1 MNATESRS
9 NGRVPLIFATI
20 VIVAIGLGLTYQYW
34 GPLLQPKSVDTS
46 QPAADPHDHS
56 SHGHDHSSHQHE
68 GHDDA
73 SAIELSAAAWKNV
86 GLRTQLV
93 MPQSF
98 VRTIT
103 VPAIVTERPGRSQ
116 VQLTA
121 PFTGIVTNI
130 SLIEGEVVQP
140 GEPLFALRLTHEDLV
155 TAQRAFLQST
165 QELEIVQNEIKR
177 LVSVGEGVIAGK
189 KVVEQEY
196 EKQKIEA
203 MVLAQRQ
210 GLLLHGLNEA
220 QIDDIIKTRTLL
232 QTLTVMAPPF
242 AADGDHHELDHVY
255 HVQQINVQRGQH
267 VAAGDTL
274 GVLADHCMLY
284 IEGQAFEDDAAR
296 LTQAAREGWNV
307 SVSQVAMSGQ
317 SSASQRLQV
326 FYVADH
332 IDPDSRALKFYLNLP
347 NSLVRDQQRD
357 SHRFVAWKYRP
368 GQRMEVKIPTSEP
381 LENQIVLP
389 IEAVIEDGAE
399 WFVFQQNGDHFDRKS
414 VHLVYRDR
422 DTAVIEND
430 GKLIGTTLAMSGAF
444 QMNLAL
450 KNQAGEGVD
459 PHAGHTH

>member
-1 MNATESRS
+1 
-9 NGRVPLIFATI
+9 
-20 VIVAIGLGLTYQYW
+20 
-34 GPLLQPKSVDTS
+34 
-46 QPAADPHDHS
+46 
-56 SHGHDHSSHQHE
+56 
-68 GHDDA
+68 
-73 SAIELSAAAWKNV
+73 
-86 GLRTQLV
+86 

-98 VRTIT
+98 VRTIS
-103 VPAIVTERPGRSQ
+103 VPALVTERPGRSQ

-130 SLIEGEVVQP
+130 SLIEGEVVLP
-140 GEPLFALRLTHEDLV
+140 GEPLFTLRLTHEDLV

-177 LVSVGEGVIAGK
+177 LLSVGDGVIAGK

-203 MVLAQRQ
+203 IVLAQRQ
-210 GLLLHGLNEA
+210 GLLLHGLDNA
-220 QIDDIIKTRTLL
+220 QIDEIIKTRTLL
-232 QTLTVMAPPF
+232 QSLTVTAPQF
-242 AADGDHHELDHVY
+242 VDDGIHHELDHVY

-284 IEGQAFEDDAAR
+284 VEGQAFEDDAER
-296 LTQAAREGWNV
+296 LTQAAREGWEV
-307 SVSQVAMSGQ
+307 AVSQVAAEGPHPV
-317 SSASQRLQV
+317 AKKLRI

-332 IDPDSRALKFYLNLP
+332 IDSDSRALKFYLNLP
-347 NSLVRDQQRD
+347 NSLVRDQRRD

-368 GQRMEVKIPTSEP
+368 GQRMEVRIPISEP
-381 LENQIVLP
+381 LQNQIVLP
-389 IEAVIEDGAE
+389 IDAVIEDGAE

-422 DTAVIEND
+422 DTAVVEND
-430 GKLIGTTLAMSGAF
+430 GKLSGTTLAMSGAF

-459 PHAGHTH
+459 PHAGHSH